1 LPQRSFRQAFDQ
13 EARLRALA
21 GRVAGGTPA
30 PMPPPLSSAWQQVVA
45 HCGRAPG
52 CDTAVN
58 PLLICIALPYG
69 VNPFLTFADRDRS
82 PMNSRIIRDSLP
94 ADASAPAA
102 NDAQPPAPPAPDLSD
117 SRLYINRELS
127 QLQFNIR
134 VLDQALDERTPLLER
149 LKFLLI
155 FSRNMDEFFEI
166 RVAGLK
172 GQIALDHELIG
183 ADALS
188 PRRALAEI
196 SDLAHKQ
203 IERQYAMLNGRIL
216 PELVAHGIR
225 IVRRTQWTHKQK
237 LWVRRY
243 FRDEVAPLITP
254 IGLDPTHPFPLLVN
268 KSLNFI
274 VRLEGVDAFGRDS
287 GLAIVPAPRVL
298 PRLIRLPLEICEG
311 GDNYVLLS
319 SMIHAHAEELFPGM
333 QVLGCYQ
340 FRLTRNADLT
350 LDPEDVE
357 DLALTLRGEL
367 YSRRFGDA
375 VRLEVADNCPKDLAD
390 YLLKQFGLNESELY
404 EVNGPVNLA
413 RLFSIASNASYPQLQ
428 YPPFTP
434 VLPKLLK
441 HAEDLFQ
448 VIGKQDVLLLHPYE
462 SFAPVVDLLRQAAKD
477 PQVLAIKQTLY
488 RTNANSEI
496 VDALVDAARAGKEV
510 TAVVELR
517 ARFDEESNLS
527 LASRLQ
533 QAGAMVIYGVV
544 GIKTHAKL
552 MLIQRREGSA
562 LVRYAHMGT
571 GNYHTG
577 NARLYTDYSLLTSD
591 QPLCEDVHRLF
602 SQLTGMGKVLR
613 MKKLL
618 HAPFTLKKALLEM
631 IGRETAHAAAGKP
644 AQIILKV
651 NALTEPKLIR
661 ALYKASIAG
670 VSIDLIVRGVCCL
683 RPGVEGVSQN
693 IRVRSVIGRFL
704 EHSRVYWFANN
715 GDPQL
720 YLASADLME
729 RNLDRRVES
738 AFPIEGKKLQQRVRG
753 VLQLY
758 LDDNTSALLMQSDG
772 QYQLPPLGEGVSAR
786 NVQGQL
792 LEKLCGAGSG
802 R

>member
-1 LPQRSFRQAFDQ
+1 
-13 EARLRALA
+13 
-21 GRVAGGTPA
+21 
-30 PMPPPLSSAWQQVVA
+30 
-45 HCGRAPG
+45 
-52 CDTAVN
+52 
-58 PLLICIALPYG
+58 
-69 VNPFLTFADRDRS
+69 
-82 PMNSRIIRDSLP
+82 MNSHLIRENSPTDTSV
-94 ADASAPAA
+94 PAA
-102 NDAQPPAPPAPDLSD
+102 NDASPAAASADLAD
-117 SRLYINRELS
+117 NRLYIHRELS

-183 ADALS
+183 PDGI
-188 PRRALAEI
+188 PPKRALVEI
-196 SDLAHKQ
+196 SEIAHKQ
-203 IERQYAMLNGRIL
+203 IERQYAILNERIL

-274 VRLEGVDAFGRDS
+274 VRLDGVDAFGRDS

-298 PRLIRLPLEICEG
+298 PRLIRLPLEICED

-357 DLALTLRGEL
+357 DLALALRGEL

-375 VRLEVADNCPKDLAD
+375 VRLEVADNCPKDLTD
-390 YLLKQFGLNESELY
+390 YLLKQFGLAESELY

-413 RLFSIASNASYPQLQ
+413 RLFRIASEAGYPQLQ

-434 VLPKLLK
+434 ALPKALK

-448 VIGKQDVLLLHPYE
+448 IIGKQDVLLLHPFE
-462 SFAPVVDLLRQAAKD
+462 SFSPVVDLLRQAASD

-517 ARFDEESNLS
+517 ARFDEESNLT

-552 MLIQRREGSA
+552 MLIQRREGNE

-591 QPLCEDVHRLF
+591 AALCEDVHKLF
-602 SQLTGMGKVLR
+602 SQLTGMGKLLH

-618 HAPFTLKKALLEM
+618 HAPFTLKKTLLEL
-631 IGRETAHAAAGKP
+631 IARETAHATAGKP
-644 AQIILKV
+644 ARIIFKV
-651 NALTEPKLIR
+651 NALTEPKIIR

-670 VSIDLIVRGVCCL
+670 VQIDLIVRGICCL
-683 RPGVEGVSQN
+683 RPGVQGVSEN
-693 IRVRSVIGRFL
+693 IRVRSIIGRFL
-704 EHSRVYWFANN
+704 EHSRAYWFADD
-715 GDPQL
+715 GEPRL
-720 YLASADLME
+720 YLSSADLME
-729 RNLDRRVES
+729 RNLDRRVET
-738 AFPIEGKKLQQRVRG
+738 AFPIEGKKLQQRVRNA
-753 VLQLY
+753 LELY
-758 LDDNTSALLMQSDG
+758 LTDNTSALLLHSDG
-772 QYQLPPLGEGVSAR
+772 QYLRPPVTGTEPVR
-786 NVQGQL
+786 DVQAAL
-792 LEKLCGAGSG
+792 MEKLCGTASG
-802 R
+802 GNH

>member
-1 LPQRSFRQAFDQ
+1 
-13 EARLRALA
+13 
-21 GRVAGGTPA
+21 
-30 PMPPPLSSAWQQVVA
+30 
-45 HCGRAPG
+45 
-52 CDTAVN
+52 
-58 PLLICIALPYG
+58 
-69 VNPFLTFADRDRS
+69 
-82 PMNSRIIRDSLP
+82 MNSRLIRETLP
-94 ADASAPAA
+94 TDAAALAA
-102 NDAQPPAPPAPDLSD
+102 NDAAASTPGPDLGD
-117 SRLYINRELS
+117 SRLYIHRELS

-155 FSRNMDEFFEI
+155 FSANMDEFFEI

-172 GQIALDHELIG
+172 GQIALDHEMIG
-183 ADALS
+183 PDGI
-188 PRRALAEI
+188 PPKRALAEI
-196 SDLAHKQ
+196 SEIAHRQ
-203 IERQYAMLNGRIL
+203 IARQYAILNERIL
-216 PELVAHGIR
+216 PELATQGIR

-243 FRDEVAPLITP
+243 FREEVAPLVTP

-274 VRLEGVDAFGRDS
+274 VRLDGVDAFGRDS

-298 PRLIRLPLEICEG
+298 PRLIRLPLEICED

-319 SMIHAHAEELFPGM
+319 SIIHAHAEELFPGM
-333 QVLGCYQ
+333 AVLGCYQ

-357 DLALTLRGEL
+357 DLALALRGEL

-375 VRLEVADNCPKDLAD
+375 VRLEVADNCPKELTD
-390 YLLKQFGLNESELY
+390 YLLRQFGLAESELY

-413 RLFSIASNASYPQLQ
+413 RLFRIANNVSYPKLQ

-434 VLPKLLK
+434 SLPRTLQ
-441 HAEDLFQ
+441 HAEDLFE
-448 VIGKQDVLLLHPYE
+448 VIRKQDVLLLHPYE

-517 ARFDEESNLS
+517 ARFDEESNLT

-552 MLIQRREGSA
+552 MLIQRREGSE
-562 LVRYAHMGT
+562 LVRYAHLGT

-591 QPLCEDVHRLF
+591 DGLCEDVHKLF
-602 SQLTGMGKVLR
+602 SQLTGMGKVLH

-618 HAPFTLKKALLEM
+618 HAPFTLKKVLLELVA
-631 IGRETAHAAAGKP
+631 RETAHAAAGKP

-651 NALTEPKLIR
+651 NALTEPKVIR

-670 VSIDLIVRGVCCL
+670 VQVDLIVRGICSL
-683 RPGVEGVSQN
+683 RPGVAGVSEN

-704 EHSRVYWFANN
+704 EHSRAYWFAND
-715 GDPQL
+715 GEPEL
-720 YLASADLME
+720 YLSSADLME
-729 RNLDRRVES
+729 RNLDRRVET
-738 AFPIEGKKLQQRVRG
+738 AFPIEGKKLQQRIHNALLR
-753 VLQLY
+753 Y
-758 LDDNTSALLMQSDG
+758 LADNTNASQLQPDGEYLRLVPAAGEPVRDVQAELM
-772 QYQLPPLGEGVSAR
+772 
-786 NVQGQL
+786 
-792 LEKLCGAGSG
+792 EKLCGAGSG
-802 R
+802 SAH

>member
-1 LPQRSFRQAFDQ
+1 MGCCIPLPNPVYRMTS
-13 EARLRALA
+13 RLIRE
-21 GRVAGGTPA
+21 T
-30 PMPPPLSSAWQQVVA
+30 
-45 HCGRAPG
+45 
-52 CDTAVN
+52 
-58 PLLICIALPYG
+58 LPTD
-69 VNPFLTFADRDRS
+69 V
-82 PMNSRIIRDSLP
+82 
-94 ADASAPAA
+94 AA
-102 NDAQPPAPPAPDLSD
+102 NDAAASVPGPDLGD
-117 SRLYINRELS
+117 GRLYIHRELS
-127 QLQFNIR
+127 QLKFNIR

-155 FSRNMDEFFEI
+155 FSANMDEFFEI

-172 GQIALDHELIG
+172 GQIALDHEMIG
-183 ADALS
+183 PDGI
-188 PRRALAEI
+188 PPKRALAEI
-196 SDLAHKQ
+196 SEIAHRQ
-203 IERQYAMLNGRIL
+203 IARQYAILNERIL
-216 PELVAHGIR
+216 PELATHGIR

-243 FRDEVAPLITP
+243 FREEVAPLVTP

-274 VRLEGVDAFGRDS
+274 VRLDGVDAFGRDS

-311 GDNYVLLS
+311 GGDNYVLLS
-319 SMIHAHAEELFPGM
+319 SIIHAHAEELFPGM
-333 QVLGCYQ
+333 AVLGCYQ

-357 DLALTLRGEL
+357 DLALALRGEL

-375 VRLEVADNCPKDLAD
+375 VRLEVADNCPKELTD

-413 RLFSIASNASYPQLQ
+413 RLFRIANNVSYPKLQ

-434 VLPKLLK
+434 ALPKVLQ
-441 HAEDLFQ
+441 HAEDLFE
-448 VIGKQDVLLLHPYE
+448 VIGRQDVLLLHPYE
-462 SFAPVVDLLRQAAKD
+462 SFAPVVDLLRQASAD
-477 PQVLAIKQTLY
+477 PKVLAIKQTLY

-552 MLIQRREGSA
+552 MLVQRREGSE
-562 LVRYAHMGT
+562 LVRYAHLGT

-577 NARLYTDYSLLTSD
+577 NARVYTDYSLLTSD
-591 QPLCEDVHRLF
+591 EALCEDVHKLF
-602 SQLTGMGKVLR
+602 SQLTGMGKVLH

-618 HAPFTLKKALLEM
+618 HAPFTLKKTLLEL
-631 IGRETAHAAAGKP
+631 IARESAHAAAGKP
-644 AQIILKV
+644 AQILIKV
-651 NALTEPKLIR
+651 NALTEPKVIR

-670 VSIDLIVRGVCCL
+670 VQVDLIVRGICCL
-683 RPGVEGVSQN
+683 RPGVAGVSEN
-693 IRVRSVIGRFL
+693 IRVRSIIGRFL
-704 EHSRVYWFANN
+704 EHSRAYWFAND
-715 GDPQL
+715 GEPQL
-720 YLASADLME
+720 YLSSADLME
-729 RNLDRRVES
+729 RNLDRRVET
-738 AFPIEGKKLQQRVRG
+738 AFPVDGKKLQHRVRQA
-753 VLQLY
+753 LELY
-758 LDDNTSALLMQSDG
+758 LTDNASASLLQPDG
-772 QYQLPPLGEGVSAR
+772 EYLRLSPAAGEPVR
-786 NVQGQL
+786 NVQAEL
-792 LEKLCGAGSG
+792 MEKLCGAGASG
-802 R
+802 TH

>member
-1 LPQRSFRQAFDQ
+1 
-13 EARLRALA
+13 
-21 GRVAGGTPA
+21 
-30 PMPPPLSSAWQQVVA
+30 
-45 HCGRAPG
+45 
-52 CDTAVN
+52 
-58 PLLICIALPYG
+58 
-69 VNPFLTFADRDRS
+69 
-82 PMNSRIIRDSLP
+82 MNSRLIHETSP
-94 ADASAPAA
+94 TGASAPAA
-102 NDAQPPAPPAPDLSD
+102 NDASPAASAVDLGD
-117 SRLYINRELS
+117 SRLYIHRELS

-183 ADALS
+183 PDGI
-188 PRRALAEI
+188 PPKRALAEI
-196 SDLAHKQ
+196 SAIAHKQ
-203 IERQYAMLNGRIL
+203 IERQYAILNERIL

-243 FRDEVAPLITP
+243 FRDEVAPLVTP

-274 VRLEGVDAFGRDS
+274 VQLEGVDAFGRDS

-298 PRLIRLPLEICEG
+298 PRLIRMPLEICEG

-333 QVLGCYQ
+333 KVLGCYQ

-357 DLALTLRGEL
+357 DLALALRGEL

-375 VRLEVADNCPKDLAD
+375 VRLEVADNCPKELVD
-390 YLLKQFGLNESELY
+390 YLLRQFGLTESELY

-413 RLFSIASNASYPQLQ
+413 RLFRIASNASYPQLQ
-428 YPPFTP
+428 YPPFAP
-434 VLPKLLK
+434 SLPKALK
-441 HAEDLFQ
+441 HVEDLFQ
-448 VIGKQDVLLLHPYE
+448 VIARQDVLLLHPYE

-477 PQVLAIKQTLY
+477 PQVLSIKQTLY

-552 MLIQRREGSA
+552 MLIQRREGSE

-591 QPLCEDVHRLF
+591 EALCEDVHKLF
-602 SQLTGMGKVLR
+602 SQLTGMGKVMH

-618 HAPFTLKKALLEM
+618 HAPFTLKKTLLEL
-631 IGRETAHAAAGKP
+631 IARETAHAAAGRP
-644 AQIILKV
+644 ARIILKI
-651 NALTEPKLIR
+651 NALTEPKIIR
-661 ALYKASIAG
+661 ALYRAGIAG
-670 VSIDLIVRGVCCL
+670 VQVDLIVRGICCL
-683 RPGVEGVSQN
+683 RPGVEGVSEN

-704 EHSRVYWFANN
+704 EHSRVYWFAND
-715 GDPQL
+715 GEPEL
-720 YLASADLME
+720 YLSSADLME
-729 RNLDRRVES
+729 RNLDRRVET
-738 AFPIEGKKLQQRVRG
+738 AFPIEGKKLQQRIHNA
-753 VLQLY
+753 LQLY
-758 LDDNTSALLMQSDG
+758 LADNTGASLLQPDG
-772 QYQLPPLGEGVSAR
+772 EYLRLAVADGEPAR
-786 NVQGQL
+786 NAQAEL
-792 LEKLCGAGSG
+792 LDKLCGAGGSH
-802 R
+802 

>member
-1 LPQRSFRQAFDQ
+1 
-13 EARLRALA
+13 
-21 GRVAGGTPA
+21 
-30 PMPPPLSSAWQQVVA
+30 
-45 HCGRAPG
+45 
-52 CDTAVN
+52 
-58 PLLICIALPYG
+58 
-69 VNPFLTFADRDRS
+69 
-82 PMNSRIIRDSLP
+82 MNSRLIRGTSP
-94 ADASAPAA
+94 ADASIPAA
-102 NDAQPPAPPAPDLSD
+102 NDASSAATVDLAD
-117 SRLYINRELS
+117 SRLYIHRELS

-172 GQIALDHELIG
+172 GQIALDHEMIG
-183 ADALS
+183 PDS
-188 PRRALAEI
+188 IPPKRALAEI
-196 SDLAHKQ
+196 SEIAHRQ
-203 IERQYAMLNGRIL
+203 IERQYAILNERIL

-243 FRDEVAPLITP
+243 FREEVAPLVTP

-274 VRLEGVDAFGRDS
+274 VRLDGVDAFGRDS

-298 PRLIRLPLEICEG
+298 PRLIRMPLEICEG

-319 SMIHAHAEELFPGM
+319 SIIHAHAEELFPGM

-357 DLALTLRGEL
+357 DLALALRGEL

-375 VRLEVADNCPKDLAD
+375 VRLEVADNCPRDLIE
-390 YLLKQFGLNESELY
+390 YLLRQFGLAESEVY

-413 RLFSIASNASYPQLQ
+413 RLFRIASHASYPQLQ

-434 VLPKLLK
+434 VLPKALK
-441 HAEDLFQ
+441 HVDDLFQ
-448 VIGKQDVLLLHPYE
+448 VISKQDVLLLHPYE
-462 SFAPVVDLLRQAAKD
+462 SFSPVVDLLRQAAQD

-552 MLIQRREGSA
+552 MLIQRREGSE
-562 LVRYAHMGT
+562 LVRYAHLGT

-577 NARLYTDYSLLTSD
+577 NARLYTDYSLLTSSEA
-591 QPLCEDVHRLF
+591 LCEDVHKLF
-602 SQLTGMGKVLR
+602 SQLTGMGKVLH

-618 HAPFTLKKALLEM
+618 HAPFTLKKSLLEL
-631 IGRETAHAAAGKP
+631 IAQETTHAAAGRP
-644 AQIILKV
+644 ARIIFKI
-651 NALTEPKLIR
+651 NALTEPKIIR

-670 VSIDLIVRGVCCL
+670 VQIDLIVRGICCL
-683 RPGVEGVSQN
+683 RPGVEGVSEN
-693 IRVRSVIGRFL
+693 IRVRSIIGRFL
-704 EHSRVYWFANN
+704 EHSRAYWFAND
-715 GDPQL
+715 GEPQL
-720 YLASADLME
+720 YLSSADLME
-729 RNLDRRVES
+729 RNLDRRVET
-738 AFPIEGKKLQQRVRG
+738 AFPIEGKKLQQRIRG
-753 VLQLY
+753 ALELY
-758 LDDNTSALLMQSDG
+758 LTDNSSASLLQPDG
-772 QYQLPPLGEGVSAR
+772 QYLRPPVAEGEPVR
-786 NVQGQL
+786 NVQAEL
-792 LEKLCGAGSG
+792 LEKLCGAGAG
-802 R
+802 NIHPE

>member
-1 LPQRSFRQAFDQ
+1 MS
-13 EARLRALA
+13 
-21 GRVAGGTPA
+21 
-30 PMPPPLSSAWQQVVA
+30 
-45 HCGRAPG
+45 
-52 CDTAVN
+52 
-58 PLLICIALPYG
+58 
-69 VNPFLTFADRDRS
+69 
-82 PMNSRIIRDSLP
+82 SRIISKKP
-94 ADASAPAA
+94 APSDVSVPAA
-102 NDAQPPAPPAPDLSD
+102 NDAEAVTPVPVPVDLTD
-117 SRLYINRELS
+117 KRLYIHREIS

-155 FSRNMDEFFEI
+155 FSSNMDEFFEI

-183 ADALS
+183 PDGIA

-196 SDLAHKQ
+196 SEIAHRQ
-203 IERQYAMLNGRIL
+203 IERQYSILNERIL
-216 PELVAHGIR
+216 PALVEQGIR
-225 IVRRTQWTHKQK
+225 IIRRLQWSHKQK

-298 PRLIRLPLEICEG
+298 PRLIRVPDAINEG
-311 GDNYVLLS
+311 GDKYVLLS
-319 SMIHAHAEELFPGM
+319 SIIHAHVDELFPGM
-333 QVLGCYQ
+333 KVLGCYQ
-340 FRLTRNADLT
+340 FRLTRNADLS
-350 LDPEDVE
+350 LDSEDIE
-357 DLALTLRGEL
+357 DLALALRGEL

-375 VRLEVADNCPKDLAD
+375 VRLEVADNCPKELTD
-390 YLLKQFGLNESELY
+390 YLLKQYGLAESELY

-413 RLFSIASNASYPQLQ
+413 RLFRIANEAGYPNLQ
-428 YPPFTP
+428 YPSFTP
-434 VLPKLLK
+434 TLPKVLK

-488 RTNANSEI
+488 RTGAKSEI

-517 ARFDEESNLS
+517 ARFDEESNLT

-544 GIKTHAKL
+544 GVKTHAKL
-552 MLIQRREGSA
+552 MLIQRREGNE
-562 LVRYAHMGT
+562 LVRYAHLGT
-571 GNYHTG
+571 GNYHVG

-591 QPLCEDVHRLF
+591 QVLCDDVHKLF

-618 HAPFTLKKALLEM
+618 HAPFTLKKTLLEL
-631 IGRETAHAAAGKP
+631 IARETANAEAGKP
-644 AQIILKV
+644 ASIVIKV

-661 ALYKASIAG
+661 AFYKASMAG

-693 IRVRSVIGRFL
+693 IRVRSIIGRFL
-704 EHSRVYWFANN
+704 EHSRVYWFAND
-715 GDPQL
+715 GDPLL

-729 RNLDRRVES
+729 RNLDRRVET
-738 AFPIEGKKLQQRVRG
+738 AFPIQGKKLQQRVRNA
-753 VLQLY
+753 LDLY
-758 LDDNTSALLMQSDG
+758 LTDNTSAMLLQSDG
-772 QYQLPPLGEGVSAR
+772 QYVRAPFAEGDTPR
-786 NVQGQL
+786 NVQMQL
-792 LEKLCGAGSG
+792 LEKLCNVGPPIVQ
-802 R
+802 

>member
-1 LPQRSFRQAFDQ
+1 MNTRVIREHLPTGA
-13 EARLRALA
+13 A
-21 GRVAGGTPA
+21 
-30 PMPPPLSSAWQQVVA
+30 
-45 HCGRAPG
+45 
-52 CDTAVN
+52 
-58 PLLICIALPYG
+58 
-69 VNPFLTFADRDRS
+69 
-82 PMNSRIIRDSLP
+82 
-94 ADASAPAA
+94 APAA
-102 NDAQPPAPPAPDLSD
+102 NDAAVPVPAADLND
-117 SRLYINRELS
+117 SRLYIHRELS

-172 GQIALDHELIG
+172 GQIALDHELLG
-183 ADALS
+183 ADGMP

-196 SDLAHKQ
+196 SVIAHQQ
-203 IERQYAMLNGRIL
+203 IKRQYAILNERIL
-216 PELVAHGIR
+216 PQLAAHGIR

-237 LWVRRY
+237 LWVRHY
-243 FRDEVAPLITP
+243 FRQEVAPLVTP

-274 VRLEGVDAFGRDS
+274 VRLDGVDAFGRDS

-298 PRLIRLPLEICEG
+298 PRLIPLPAEVCEG

-319 SMIHAHAEELFPGM
+319 SILHAHADELFPGM

-340 FRLTRNADLT
+340 FRLTRNADLS

-357 DLALTLRGEL
+357 DLALALRGEL
-367 YSRRFGDA
+367 YSLRFGDA
-375 VRLEVADNCPKDLAD
+375 VRLEVADNCPRDLID
-390 YLLKQFGLNESELY
+390 YLLKQFGLAETALY
-404 EVNGPVNLA
+404 EVKGPVNLA
-413 RLFSIASNASYPQLQ
+413 RLFRIANHVSYPQLQ

-434 VLPKLLK
+434 ALPKSLQ

-488 RTNANSEI
+488 RTNAKSEI

-552 MLIQRREGSA
+552 MLIQRREGNE
-562 LVRYAHMGT
+562 LVRYAHLGT

-591 QPLCEDVHRLF
+591 EVLCEDVHKLF
-602 SQLTGMGKVLR
+602 SQLTGMGKVLH

-618 HAPFTLKKALLEM
+618 HAPFTLKKGLLEL
-631 IGRETAHAAAGKP
+631 IAREAEHAQAGKP
-644 AQIILKV
+644 AQVILKV
-651 NALTEPKLIR
+651 NALNEPKLMR

-670 VSIDLIVRGVCCL
+670 VQIDLIVRGVCCL
-683 RPGVEGVSQN
+683 RPGVPGVSEN

-704 EHSRVYWFANN
+704 EHSRAYWFANA
-715 GDPQL
+715 GEPKL
-720 YLASADLME
+720 YLSSADLME
-729 RNLDRRVES
+729 RNLDRRVET
-738 AFPIEGKKLQQRVRG
+738 AFPIDGKKLQQRIRG
-753 VLQLY
+753 ALEQY
-758 LDDNTSALLMQSDG
+758 LTDN
-772 QYQLPPLGEGVSAR
+772 VSASLLQADGEYLHPALASGEAAR
-786 NVQGQL
+786 DVQTDL

-802 R
+802 TSR

>member
-1 LPQRSFRQAFDQ
+1 
-13 EARLRALA
+13 
-21 GRVAGGTPA
+21 
-30 PMPPPLSSAWQQVVA
+30 
-45 HCGRAPG
+45 
-52 CDTAVN
+52 
-58 PLLICIALPYG
+58 
-69 VNPFLTFADRDRS
+69 
-82 PMNSRIIRDSLP
+82 MNSHLIRENSPTDTSV
-94 ADASAPAA
+94 PAA
-102 NDAQPPAPPAPDLSD
+102 NDASPAAASVDLSD
-117 SRLYINRELS
+117 NRLYIHRELS

-183 ADALS
+183 PDGI
-188 PRRALAEI
+188 PPKRALAEI
-196 SDLAHKQ
+196 SEIAHKQ
-203 IERQYAMLNGRIL
+203 IERQYAILNERIL

-243 FRDEVAPLITP
+243 FRDEVAPLVTP

-274 VRLEGVDAFGRDS
+274 VRLDGVDAFGRDS

-357 DLALTLRGEL
+357 DLALALRGEL

-375 VRLEVADNCPKDLAD
+375 VRLEVADNCPKDLTD
-390 YLLKQFGLNESELY
+390 YLLKQFGLAESELY

-413 RLFSIASNASYPQLQ
+413 RLFRIASEAGYPQLQ
-428 YPPFTP
+428 YPAFIPA
-434 VLPKLLK
+434 LPKALK

-448 VIGKQDVLLLHPYE
+448 IIGKQDVLLLHPFE
-462 SFAPVVDLLRQAAKD
+462 SFTPVVDLLRQAASD

-552 MLIQRREGSA
+552 MLIQRREGNE

-591 QPLCEDVHRLF
+591 AALCEDVHKLF
-602 SQLTGMGKVLR
+602 SQLTGMGKLLQ

-618 HAPFTLKKALLEM
+618 HAPFTLKKTLLEL
-631 IGRETAHAAAGKP
+631 IARETAHAAAGKP
-644 AQIILKV
+644 ARIIFKV
-651 NALTEPKLIR
+651 NALTEPKVIR

-670 VSIDLIVRGVCCL
+670 VQIDLIVRGICCL
-683 RPGVEGVSQN
+683 RPGVQGVSEN
-693 IRVRSVIGRFL
+693 IRVRSIIGRFL
-704 EHSRVYWFANN
+704 EHSRAYWFADN
-715 GDPQL
+715 GEPQL
-720 YLASADLME
+720 YLSSADLME
-729 RNLDRRVES
+729 RNLDRRVEA
-738 AFPIEGKKLQQRVRG
+738 AFPIEGKKLQQRVRNA
-753 VLQLY
+753 LELY
-758 LDDNTSALLMQSDG
+758 LTDNASALLLHSDG
-772 QYQLPPLGEGVSAR
+772 QYLHPPVASTEPSR
-786 NVQGQL
+786 DVQAEL
-792 LEKLCGAGSG
+792 MEKLCATTAGGSH
-802 R
+802 